1 MKKFRRTVSVLAAS
15 CLFLSCV
22 ALAGCGDSSD
32 GPQGDA
38 PSEEELTAVRE
49 ELQNPDHM
57 GGLGELTKMEHYE
70 NGVRIAGDELVE
82 AKDNKMIYY
91 TADEKRV
98 VNFSDGYIID
108 LGLDWVPDFSL
119 SPVRTRYTTD
129 QAVLTITTET
139 NSYDWTMDEFIEG
152 NFTKFITSSKFRKA
166 NNIEQTKEPYTK
178 TVGEYTATFY
188 NMELKDCPADVMS
201 HYTYAFITQ
210 GESKDFWFFTLKYQ
224 DGAQVDLEPIVDSFQ
239 KIRVRGVGV
248 YSKTFELKVPDFWS
262 DETKEYYERLRN
274 QDHIDWGF
282 FGNQLEKV
290 GMKYELPIIEQRLNY
305 KFPVISQ
312 YVHYATS
319 EFPVKLGEM
328 VKEEGRQLQLTYQYT
343 TSNNTELDGYTPTLD
358 IYRGKCD
365 DTLREFARQ
374 IKEYGDPVLFRL
386 NNEMNTDWTSY
397 CGMVNMIDPDI
408 FIETWVRL
416 YKIFEEEGV
425 DNCIWIF
432 NPFDGSYPPC
442 NWANFIN
449 YMPDSEYVQMIGLTG
464 YESGKQSF
472 RSFRTIYDEIEKN
485 YEPFFM
491 DWPWI
496 ISEFGCGSGDGTK
509 LEEQATWVK
518 EMFDCFEEGR
528 YSNIKVAVWF
538 SGNDYNADGT
548 ISNYYAIDKD
558 NKLFMKAFK
567 QGLERTQ

>member
-57 GGLGELTKMEHYE
+57 EGLGELTKMEHYE

-224 DGAQVDLEPIVDSFQ
+224 DGAQVDLEP
-239 KIRVRGVGV
+239 
-248 YSKTFELKVPDFWS
+248 LW
-262 DETKEYYERLRN
+262 
-274 QDHIDWGF
+274 
-282 FGNQLEKV
+282 
-290 GMKYELPIIEQRLNY
+290 
-305 KFPVISQ
+305 
-312 YVHYATS
+312 
-319 EFPVKLGEM
+319 
-328 VKEEGRQLQLTYQYT
+328 
-343 TSNNTELDGYTPTLD
+343 TPS
-358 IYRGKCD
+358 R
-365 DTLREFARQ
+365 
-374 IKEYGDPVLFRL
+374 
-386 NNEMNTDWTSY
+386 
-397 CGMVNMIDPDI
+397 
-408 FIETWVRL
+408 
-416 YKIFEEEGV
+416 
-425 DNCIWIF
+425 
-432 NPFDGSYPPC
+432 
-442 NWANFIN
+442 
-449 YMPDSEYVQMIGLTG
+449 
-464 YESGKQSF
+464 
-472 RSFRTIYDEIEKN
+472 RSA
-485 YEPFFM
+485 
-491 DWPWI
+491 
-496 ISEFGCGSGDGTK
+496 S
-509 LEEQATWVK
+509 V
-518 EMFDCFEEGR
+518 
-528 YSNIKVAVWF
+528 V
-538 SGNDYNADGT
+538 
-548 ISNYYAIDKD
+548 
-558 NKLFMKAFK
+558 
-567 QGLERTQ
+567 